1 MNLDGSMRSDR
12 PLINSNRD
20 ESSKKPQRTKDRA
33 NKAPDGKAELI
44 KPKDPKITVNKE
56 HVIPVTT

>member
-1 MNLDGSMRSDR
+1 MRSDR

-20 ESSKKPQRTKDRA
+20 ESSKKPQMTKDRA